1 MKISE
6 NVEAADVGQSVW
18 RSSVSRN
25 QLFLKRQLLK
35 SWAKKVLVKRL
46 CTDWMNNYES
56 LHFYFHKNIGR
67 EDDDIKGKAVGLKVN
82 EKSKDLGSFV
92 TIGNYF
98 SFLGHSS
105 TSSPE
110 NKEGKGVELEQEVG
124 SQLKRF

>member
-46 CTDWMNNYES
+46 CTDWMNNYKA
-56 LHFYFHKNIGR
+56 LQFYFHKNIGR
-67 EDDDIKGKAVGLKVN
+67 EDDDKGAK
-82 EKSKDLGSFV
+82 
-92 TIGNYF
+92 
-98 SFLGHSS
+98 
-105 TSSPE
+105 
-110 NKEGKGVELEQEVG
+110 
-124 SQLKRF
+124 QLD